1 MQLIIE
7 EIAEMPELPLNAPL
21 PQEPRLARL
30 CQDLLQAPTLESD
43 IDTAARQVRMSRRN
57 FTRLFREQTG
67 MSFGEWRQQACLLAA
82 LTRLGQGEPVTH
94 VAMELGYSSTSAFT
108 VAFRRALG
116 SSPSRYLAGRKS
128 NDSG

>member
-1 MQLIIE
+1 
-7 EIAEMPELPLNAPL
+7 
-21 PQEPRLARL
+21 
-30 CQDLLQAPTLESD
+30 
-43 IDTAARQVRMSRRN
+43 MSRRN